1 MLRVCT
7 RVCTPRRLLGVL
19 WLPLSMLTVSGVGGE
34 NREADGM
41 TYVQH
46 RDKEA
51 QESGEIGYG

>member
-1 MLRVCT
+1 
-7 RVCTPRRLLGVL
+7 
-19 WLPLSMLTVSGVGGE
+19 MLTVSGVGGE